1 MKKKRAFYAAVV
13 LLMVAVCAAWSGGQG
28 GQSTTQARGETG
40 MPYEGQTVDVLLMAS
55 PIVQKFENLVSGF
68 EVMTGAKVNLLLIT
82 PANYDSKAD
91 MELLSPKGA
100 YDVVWLPWRTFHRWI
115 AADWFS
121 PMDSFLE
128 NDELVDPQLLK
139 KDGFAPAAYRA
150 LNVGGSQYALPIMAG
165 AAILHYRTDVL
176 ENNGIAAPP
185 DTWAELEQVVKK
197 VHTSEVV
204 GIGMRGSKKGG
215 NVGLILPMVMSA
227 NGASMV
233 KNYPTDMH
241 PSVNQ
246 PAAIESARY
255 YARLLQNYSFQGVLT
270 ASWQENV
277 VVFQQGKM
285 ALYPDSNVLTGQ
297 ILDPEKSVVVDKTGF
312 AVVPKGTKARVSAAA
327 VHGLG
332 IPKNAPDKELGYK
345 FIEWALSEDVQLD
358 NALKHGYPAIIR
370 PELMMRKDFQERF
383 NWGGGQWA
391 TVCSETYA
399 KYADP
404 LYRPMTPEWRQVEE
418 IFGIAMS
425 NVLTGQAEVTEALN
439 EANKGIY
446 QVYKD
451 AGYYT
456 E

>member
-1 MKKKRAFYAAVV
+1 MRRKRMVCAAVV
-13 LLMVAVCAAWSGGQG
+13 LSLVAVFAAWSGGQEEQPAAQAG
-28 GQSTTQARGETG
+28 GAGG
-40 MPYEGQTVDVLLMAS
+40 MSFEGQTVDVLLMAS

-68 EVMTGAKVNLLLIT
+68 EVLTGAKVNLLLIT
-82 PANYDSKAD
+82 PANYDEKAD

-115 AADWFS
+115 AADWFA
-121 PMDSFLE
+121 PMDGYLANE
-128 NDELVDPQLLK
+128 ELVDPAVLK
-139 KDGFAPAAYRA
+139 KEGFAPAAYRA
-150 LNVGGSQYALPIMAG
+150 LNVDGKQYALPIMAG

-176 ENNGIAAPP
+176 DAHGIGAPP
-185 DTWAELEQVVKK
+185 DTWAELGDVVKK
-197 VHTSEVV
+197 VHSPDVV

-215 NVGLILPMVMSA
+215 NVGLILPMVMAA
-227 NGASMV
+227 NGAAMV
-233 KNYPTDMH
+233 KDYPTDMH
-241 PSVNQ
+241 PTVNQ

-255 YARLLQNYSFQGVLT
+255 YTDLLQNYSFQGVLT

-285 ALYPDSNVLTGQ
+285 AFYPDSNVLSGQ
-297 ILDPEKSVVVDKTGF
+297 ILDAEKSVVVDKTGF
-312 AVVPKGTKARVSAAA
+312 AVVPRGTEARVSAAA

-332 IPKNAPDKELGYK
+332 IPKNSADKELGYK
-345 FIEWALSEDVQLD
+345 FIEWALSEEVQLE

-370 PELMMRKDFQERF
+370 PELMMRQDFQERF

-439 EANKGIY
+439 EANEGIY

-456 E
+456 K